1 MKDEVGNRVRQAD
14 EVVQE
19 AREVCTCLY
28 VHANSRDDSCGYLT
42 SGKTESQLIW
52 IYVAT
57 QADWTSLQPST
68 SVLVSYCGCESE

>member
-1 MKDEVGNRVRQAD
+1 MEDEVGNRVRQAG

-52 IYVAT
+52 I
-57 QADWTSLQPST
+57 
-68 SVLVSYCGCESE
+68 GENM